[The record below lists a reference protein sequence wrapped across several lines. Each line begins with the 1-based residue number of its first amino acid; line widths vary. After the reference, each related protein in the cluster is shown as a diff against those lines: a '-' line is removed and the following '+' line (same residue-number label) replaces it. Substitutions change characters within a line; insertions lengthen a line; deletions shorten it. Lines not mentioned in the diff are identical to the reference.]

1 MIVVSN
7 TSPIINLAVIGR
19 LELLQQLYS
28 TITIPQAVY
37 HEIVVRGVGQPG
49 ATEIQTS
56 SWIERHTVRDA
67 ALVQQLKQHLDAG
80 ESEAIALAIEMQ
92 ADQLLLDERRGRMIA
107 KQHGVKV
114 IGLMG
119 VLLLAKRQGLLETIR
134 PVLYELRTV
143 AGFWIDAELFTQ
155 VLESAG
161 EGQDK
166 ASS

>member
-1 MIVVSN
+1 MIIVSN
-7 TSPIINLAVIGR
+7 TSPIINLAAIGR
-19 LELLQQLYS
+19 LELLQQLYGK
-28 TITIPQAVY
+28 IAIPQAVY
-37 HEIVVRGVGQPG
+37 HEIAIKGVGQPG
-49 ATEIQTS
+49 AIEIQTFP
-56 SWIERHTVRDA
+56 WFDRYQVHDA

-92 ADQLLLDERRGRMIA
+92 ADQLLLDERRGRTIA
-107 KQHGVKV
+107 KQHEISV

-143 AGFWIDAELFTQ
+143 AGFWIDAELFKQ

-161 EGQDK
+161 EK
-166 ASS
+166 L